1 MKGPEMEKAKLP
13 GSIIACSLLIIS
25 SGCSWIQTLEDKFK
39 SSFKRTDSMPIAQPT
54 VEVPVRML
62 YPNGTKTIE
71 GAINYML
78 EPHSYRAAYRNP
90 TAESIAQRTF
100 INNFDNEPVPL
111 YIAIERL
118 LGQNGQIILDRNR
131 KLYAFRVKNPDETSV
146 AFADLTT
153 TPEAASDMKP
163 ANSIQPLNEEPD
175 RRVHDLVESRS
186 ADNKTALHA
195 VNYSPGN
202 PEQDEMSVDFPE
214 FCNSIQFKSQS
225 MLSATVQK
233 YFLACGF
240 DKVFWGLGEPDRYA
254 DYRLLQNIH
263 LPLPER
269 HHDLI
274 EFLQSRF
281 GIKTLIHNNERV
293 EFYDENYIH

>member
-1 MKGPEMEKAKLP
+1 
-13 GSIIACSLLIIS
+13 
-25 SGCSWIQTLEDKFK
+25 
-39 SSFKRTDSMPIAQPT
+39 MPAALPT

-62 YPNGTKTIE
+62 YPDGTKTIG
-71 GAINYML
+71 GAVNYML
-78 EPHSYRAAYRNP
+78 EPHSYRAAYRN
-90 TAESIAQRTF
+90 TAGESIAQRTF
-100 INNFDNEPVPL
+100 INNFDNDPVPL

-118 LGQNGQIILDRNR
+118 LGHNGQIILDRNR
-131 KLYAFRVKNPDETSV
+131 KLYAFRVKNPDESSV

-153 TPEAASDMKP
+153 TPVAASDMTS
-163 ANSIQPLNEEPD
+163 ANSIQPLKDEPD
-175 RRVHDLVESRS
+175 RLVHDLAESGS
-186 ADNKTALHA
+186 SVNKTALHA

-202 PEQDEMSVDFPE
+202 PEQEERPAGVPE
-214 FCNSIQFKSQS
+214 FCNSIHFKSQS
-225 MLSATVQK
+225 MLSAAVRE

-254 DYRLLQNIH
+254 DYRLLQNIN

-281 GIKTLIHNNERV
+281 GITTLIHDNERV
-293 EFYDENYIH
+293 EFYDENYTH

>member
-1 MKGPEMEKAKLP
+1 MEKIKLP
-13 GSIIACSLLIIS
+13 GSIIACSLLIFS

-39 SSFKRTDSMPIAQPT
+39 SSFKRTESMPSALPT

-71 GAINYML
+71 EAINYML
-78 EPHSYRAAYRNP
+78 EPHSYRAAYRN
-90 TAESIAQRTF
+90 TTGESIAQRTF
-100 INNFDNEPVPL
+100 INNFDNDPVPL
-111 YIAIERL
+111 YMAMERL
-118 LGQNGQIILDRNR
+118 LGQNGQIVLDKNR
-131 KLYAFRVKNPDETSV
+131 KLYTFREKNPDESSV

-153 TPEAASDMKP
+153 TPVAASDIKS
-163 ANSIQPLNEEPD
+163 ANGIQPPGEEPD
-175 RRVHDLVESRS
+175 GLVHDLVERRS
-186 ADNKTALHA
+186 PVDKTALHA
-195 VNYSPGN
+195 VNYSPGSMK
-202 PEQDEMSVDFPE
+202 PEDMPGDFPE
-214 FCNSIQFKSQS
+214 FCKSIHFKSQS
-225 MLSATVQK
+225 MLSATVQE

-254 DYRLLQNIH
+254 DYRLLQNIN

-281 GIKTLIHNNERV
+281 GIKTLIRNNERV
-293 EFYDENYIH
+293 EFYDENDTQ

>member
-1 MKGPEMEKAKLP
+1 MEKAKLP
-13 GSIIACSLLIIS
+13 GSIIACSLLIFS
-25 SGCSWIQTLEDKFK
+25 SGCSWIQTLEDKIK
-39 SSFKRTDSMPIAQPT
+39 SSFKRTDSMPAALPT
-54 VEVPVRML
+54 AEVPVRML
-62 YPNGTKTIE
+62 YPNGTKTIG

-78 EPHSYRAAYRNP
+78 EPHSYRAAYRN
-90 TAESIAQRTF
+90 TAGESIARRRF
-100 INNFDNEPVPL
+100 INNFDNDPVPL

-131 KLYAFRVKNPDETSV
+131 KLYAFRVKNPDEASV

-153 TPEAASDMKP
+153 TP
-163 ANSIQPLNEEPD
+163 
-175 RRVHDLVESRS
+175 
-186 ADNKTALHA
+186 
-195 VNYSPGN
+195 GN
-202 PEQDEMSVDFPE
+202 PEQEEMPVDFPE
-214 FCNSIQFKSQS
+214 FCNSVHFNSQS
-225 MLSATVQK
+225 MLSAAVQE

-240 DKVFWGLGEPDRYA
+240 DEVFWGLGEPDRYA

-293 EFYDENYIH
+293 EFYDENYTH

>member
-1 MKGPEMEKAKLP
+1 MEKAKLP
-13 GSIIACSLLIIS
+13 GSIIACFLLIFS

-39 SSFKRTDSMPIAQPT
+39 SSFKRTDSMPAALPA

-62 YPNGTKTIE
+62 YPNGTKTIG
-71 GAINYML
+71 GAVNYML
-78 EPHSYRAAYRNP
+78 EPHSYRAAYRN
-90 TAESIAQRTF
+90 TTGESIAQRTF
-100 INNFDNEPVPL
+100 INNFDNDPVPL

-118 LGQNGQIILDRNR
+118 LGQNGQVILDRNR
-131 KLYAFRVKNPDETSV
+131 KLYAFRVKNPDESSV

-153 TPEAASDMKP
+153 TPVAVTDMEST
-163 ANSIQPLNEEPD
+163 NSIQLLQEEPD
-175 RRVHDLVESRS
+175 RLAYDHVGSRS
-186 ADNKTALHA
+186 AVNRTALHA

-202 PEQDEMSVDFPE
+202 PEQEEMPADVPE
-214 FCNSIQFKSQS
+214 FCKSIHLKSQS
-225 MLSATVQK
+225 MLSAAVQE

-254 DYRLLQNIH
+254 DYRLLRNMH

-281 GIKTLIHNNERV
+281 GIKTLIHNDERV
-293 EFYDENYIH
+293 EFYDEIYTH

>member
-1 MKGPEMEKAKLP
+1 MEKAKLP

-25 SGCSWIQTLEDKFK
+25 SGCSWLQTLEDKFK
-39 SSFKRTDSMPIAQPT
+39 SSFNRTDSMPAALPT

-62 YPNGTKTIE
+62 YPDGTRTIE

-78 EPHSYRAAYRNP
+78 EPHSYRAAYRN
-90 TAESIAQRTF
+90 TSGESIAQRTF
-100 INNFDNEPVPL
+100 INNFDNDPVPL

-131 KLYAFRVKNPDETSV
+131 KLYAFRVKNPDESSV

-153 TPEAASDMKP
+153 TSAAASDVKA
-163 ANSIQPLNEEPD
+163 ANSIQPLKEEPG
-175 RRVHDLVESRS
+175 RRVHDLVENRS
-186 ADNKTALHA
+186 PANKTALHA
-195 VNYSPGN
+195 VNHSPAN
-202 PEQDEMSVDFPE
+202 PEQEEMPVDFPE
-214 FCNSIQFKSQS
+214 FCNSIHFKSQS
-225 MLSATVQK
+225 LLSAAVQE
-233 YFLACGF
+233 YFQVCGF
-240 DKVFWGLGEPDRYA
+240 DEVFWGLGEPGRYA

-263 LPLPER
+263 LSLPER

-293 EFYDENYIH
+293 EFYDENYTH

>member
-1 MKGPEMEKAKLP
+1 
-13 GSIIACSLLIIS
+13 
-25 SGCSWIQTLEDKFK
+25 
-39 SSFKRTDSMPIAQPT
+39 MPTALPT

-71 GAINYML
+71 EAINYML
-78 EPHSYRAAYRNP
+78 EPHSYRAAYRN
-90 TAESIAQRTF
+90 TTGESIAHRTF
-100 INNFDNEPVPL
+100 INNFDNDPVPL

-118 LGQNGQIILDRNR
+118 LGQNDQIILDQNR
-131 KLYAFRVKNPDETSV
+131 KLYAFRVRAPDESSV

-153 TPEAASDMKP
+153 IPVAVTDIDSTI
-163 ANSIQPLNEEPD
+163 SIQPLQEEPD
-175 RRVHDLVESRS
+175 RRVHDLVESRLP
-186 ADNKTALHA
+186 DNKTALHA

-202 PEQDEMSVDFPE
+202 QDEEEMPVDFPE
-214 FCNSIQFKSQS
+214 FCNSIHSNNQS
-225 MLSATVQK
+225 MLSTTVQE

-240 DKVFWGLGEPDRYA
+240 NKVFWGLGEPDRYA

-293 EFYDENYIH
+293 EFYDENYTR

>member
-1 MKGPEMEKAKLP
+1 MEKIKLP
-13 GSIIACSLLIIS
+13 GSVIACSLLIFS

-39 SSFKRTDSMPIAQPT
+39 SSFKRTESMPSALPT

-71 GAINYML
+71 EAINYML
-78 EPHSYRAAYRNP
+78 EPHSYRAAYRNK
-90 TAESIAQRTF
+90 TGESIAQRTF
-100 INNFDNEPVPL
+100 INNFDNDPVPL
-111 YIAIERL
+111 YMAMERL
-118 LGQNGQIILDRNR
+118 LGQNGQIILDKNR
-131 KLYAFRVKNPDETSV
+131 KLYTFREKNPDESSV

-153 TPEAASDMKP
+153 TPVAASDIKS
-163 ANSIQPLNEEPD
+163 ANGIQPPREEPD
-175 RRVHDLVESRS
+175 GLVHDLVERRS
-186 ADNKTALHA
+186 PVDKTALHD
-195 VNYSPGN
+195 VNYSPGSMK
-202 PEQDEMSVDFPE
+202 PEDMPGDFPE
-214 FCNSIQFKSQS
+214 FCKSIHFKSQS
-225 MLSATVQK
+225 MLSATVQE

-254 DYRLLQNIH
+254 DYRLLQNIN

-293 EFYDENYIH
+293 EFYDENYTH

>member
-1 MKGPEMEKAKLP
+1 MEKAKLP
-13 GSIIACSLLIIS
+13 GSIIACSLLICS
-25 SGCSWIQTLEDKFK
+25 SGCSWIQTPEGHVN
-39 SSFKRTDSMPIAQPT
+39 SSFPRTDSMPAALPT

-62 YPNGTKTIE
+62 YPKGTKTIE
-71 GAINYML
+71 AAINYML
-78 EPHSYRAAYRNP
+78 EPHSYRAAYRN
-90 TAESIAQRTF
+90 TTGESVAQRTF
-100 INNFDNEPVPL
+100 INNFDNDPVPL
-111 YIAIERL
+111 YMAMERL
-118 LGQNGQIILDRNR
+118 LGQNGQIILDRTR
-131 KLYAFRVKNPDETSV
+131 KLYAFRIKKPDESSV

-153 TPEAASDMKP
+153 TPVAVTDMEST
-163 ANSIQPLNEEPD
+163 NNIQPLQAEPD
-175 RRVHDLVESRS
+175 RLALEHVESPS
-186 ADNKTALHA
+186 AVNKTALHA

-202 PEQDEMSVDFPE
+202 PEQEEMPVDLPE
-214 FCNSIQFKSQS
+214 LCNSIHFKSQS
-225 MLSATVQK
+225 MLSATVQE

-240 DKVFWGLGEPDRYA
+240 DKVFWGLGEPHRYA

-293 EFYDENYIH
+293 EFYDENYTQ